1 MSTFKEKWKHA
12 KEVFKQT
19 AKVKKPS
26 AKVDSFF
33 RKPAGIDNALEKV
46 DAAEPKMVLN
56 KAGYDEFVAAAAKF
70 KTAKDAYMKVLEATV
85 GAEPNGTD
93 KVAYQK
99 GVVVLKTQLV
109 AMESSMKALTA
120 SAKVMQEGAQGAAI
134 MAGSFIETTE
144 SAVHNAQAFIARAK
158 AQPTA
163 VYFNTGIVK
172 AARDITQQIGNVDKL
187 KAKGFHFRHEQP
199 TNLFKVIKAWG
210 NDGRTV
216 PVTATPQEVLRE
228 INALEQAVA
237 GVERWLKGEE
247 HPTV

>member
-1 MSTFKEKWKHA
+1 MPTFKEKWKHA
-12 KEVFKQT
+12 KEVFQAT

-33 RKPAGIDNALEKV
+33 RKPAGIDSALEKV
-46 DAAEPKMVLN
+46 DAAEPKMNLN
-56 KAGYDEFVAAAAKF
+56 KAGLDAFVATAAGF
-70 KTAKDAYMKVLEATV
+70 KTAKDAYLRVLDATV
-85 GAEPNGTD
+85 GAEPTGTD

-109 AMESSMKALTA
+109 AMESSMKALSAA
-120 SAKVMQEGAQGAAI
+120 SKAKFDGATGLGI

-158 AQPTA
+158 ATPTP
-163 VYFNTGIVK
+163 VYFNTNIVK

-199 TNLFKVIKAWG
+199 TNLFKVIKAWA

-216 PVTATPQEVLRE
+216 PTTATTAEVLRE
-228 INALEQAVA
+228 INAVEQAVA
-237 GVERWLKGEE
+237 GVDRWLKGEE